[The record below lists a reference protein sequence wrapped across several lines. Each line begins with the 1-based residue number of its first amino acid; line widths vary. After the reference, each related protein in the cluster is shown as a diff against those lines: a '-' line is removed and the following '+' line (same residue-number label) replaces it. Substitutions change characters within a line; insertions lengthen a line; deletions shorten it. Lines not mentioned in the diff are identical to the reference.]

1 MNSLKKAK
9 NLGPIYIVASSFF
22 FALMAVF
29 IRYSQEK
36 PIFEQVVFR
45 NLVISVL
52 MFLLVVKEKRV
63 HEMKVRDGKKE
74 IFLRSLFGFIGMVC
88 NFYAVK
94 HLNIA
99 DATAIAKISP
109 FFIMIF
115 AALMLGEELEKHS
128 ILAILFSI
136 VGMFMVVKPKFDGS
150 MVPSLVALA
159 GALSAAMAMIM
170 LSSVG
175 KKVRGEIIILYFGIF
190 STIACLPFLVGN
202 FIIPKGKDLA
212 NLLMIGVSAGF
223 GQLFLTMGYK
233 LGKASEISVYNF
245 SQIIFSILMGYF
257 LFNER
262 TDFISLVGMAIIIL
276 SAYYNYKR
284 SIVYD

>member
-9 NLGPIYIVASSFF
+9 NLGPIYMIASSFF

-29 IRYSQEK
+29 IRYTK
-36 PIFEQVVFR
+36 DLPTFEQVVFR
-45 NLVISVL
+45 NFVISIL
-52 MFLLVVKEKRV
+52 MFLLIVKEKRI

-74 IFLRSLFGFIGMVC
+74 IFYRSLFGFIGMVC

-94 HLNIA
+94 YLNIA
-99 DATAIAKISP
+99 DASAIGKLSP
-109 FFIMIF
+109 FFVMIF
-115 AALMLGEELEKHS
+115 AALILRERLERHS
-128 ILAILFSI
+128 IIAIILSI
-136 VGMFMVVKPKFDGS
+136 LGMLMVVKPKFDGS
-150 MVPSLVALA
+150 TIPSLVALTGAMTA
-159 GALSAAMAMIM
+159 GLAMVM

-175 KKVRGEIIILYFGIF
+175 KKVRGEVIILYFGIF
-190 STIACLPFLVGN
+190 STLACIPFLVGH
-202 FIIPKGKDLA
+202 FVIPNETEIL

-223 GQLFLTMGYK
+223 GQFFLTLAYK
-233 LGKASEISVYNF
+233 SGKATEIAIYSF
-245 SQIIFSILMGYF
+245 SQIIFSIFIGYF

-262 TDFISLVGMAIIIL
+262 TDLISLTGMAIIIL

>member
-1 MNSLKKAK
+1 MNSLNREK

-29 IRYSQEK
+29 IRYSQEMA
-36 PIFEQVVFR
+36 IFEQVVFR

-115 AALMLGEELEKHS
+115 AALMLGEKLEKHS

-175 KKVRGEIIILYFGIF
+175 KRVRGEIIILYFGIF

-262 TDFISLVGMAIIIL
+262 TDFISLVGMTIIIL

>member
-63 HEMKVRDGKKE
+63 REMKVRDGKKE

-262 TDFISLVGMAIIIL
+262 TDLISLTGMAIIIL

>member
-22 FALMAVF
+22 FALMAIF
-29 IRYSQEK
+29 IRYSEEM

-45 NLVISVL
+45 NLVISIL

-63 HEMKVRDGKKE
+63 HEMKVLDGKKE
-74 IFLRSLFGFIGMVC
+74 IFFRSLFGFIGMVC

-115 AALMLGEELEKHS
+115 AALLLGEKLEKHS

-175 KKVRGEIIILYFGIF
+175 KMVRGEIIILYFGIF
-190 STIACLPFLVGN
+190 STIACFPFLVGN

-276 SAYYNYKR
+276 SAYYNFIR
-284 SIVYD
+284 SRI

>member
-1 MNSLKKAK
+1 MNSLKKTK

-29 IRYSQEK
+29 IRYSQEMA
-36 PIFEQVVFR
+36 IFEQVVFR

-63 HEMKVRDGKKE
+63 HEMKVQDGKKE

-262 TDFISLVGMAIIIL
+262 TDFISLVGMAIIII

>member
-1 MNSLKKAK
+1 MNSLKKTK

-22 FALMAVF
+22 FALMAIF
-29 IRYSQEK
+29 IRYSEEM

-45 NLVISVL
+45 NLVISIL

-63 HEMKVRDGKKE
+63 HEMKVLDGKKE
-74 IFLRSLFGFIGMVC
+74 IFFRSLFGFIGMVC

-115 AALMLGEELEKHS
+115 AALLLGEKLEKHS

-136 VGMFMVVKPKFDGS
+136 VGMLMVVKPKFDGS
-150 MVPSLVALA
+150 TIPSLVALA

-175 KKVRGEIIILYFGIF
+175 KRVRGEIIILYFGIF
-190 STIACLPFLVGN
+190 STIACFPFLVGN

-284 SIVYD
+284 SIVHD

>member
-1 MNSLKKAK
+1 MNSLNREK

-63 HEMKVRDGKKE
+63 HEMKVQDGKKE

-262 TDFISLVGMAIIIL
+262 TDLISLTGMAIIIL

>member
-29 IRYSQEK
+29 IRYSQEMA
-36 PIFEQVVFR
+36 IFEQVVFR

-63 HEMKVRDGKKE
+63 HEMKVQDGKKE

-262 TDFISLVGMAIIIL
+262 TDFISLVGMAIIII

>member
-1 MNSLKKAK
+1 MNSLKKTK

-29 IRYSQEK
+29 IRYSQEMA
-36 PIFEQVVFR
+36 IFEQVVFR

-262 TDFISLVGMAIIIL
+262 TDLISLTGMAIIIL

>member
-29 IRYSQEK
+29 IRYSQEMA
-36 PIFEQVVFR
+36 IFEQVVFR

-63 HEMKVRDGKKE
+63 HEMKVQDGKKE

-150 MVPSLVALA
+150 MVPSLIALA

-262 TDFISLVGMAIIIL
+262 TDFISLVGMAIIII

>member
-29 IRYSQEK
+29 IRYSQEMA
-36 PIFEQVVFR
+36 IFEQVVFR

-63 HEMKVRDGKKE
+63 REMKVRDGKKE

-262 TDFISLVGMAIIIL
+262 TDLISLTGMAIIIL

>member
-1 MNSLKKAK
+1 MNSLKKTK

-29 IRYSQEK
+29 IRYSQEMA
-36 PIFEQVVFR
+36 IFEQVVFR

>member
-1 MNSLKKAK
+1 MNSLNREK

-63 HEMKVRDGKKE
+63 HEMKVQDGKKE

-262 TDFISLVGMAIIIL
+262 TDFISLVGMAIIII
-276 SAYYNYKR
+276 SAYYNFIR
-284 SIVYD
+284 SRI

>member
-1 MNSLKKAK
+1 MNSLKKTK

-29 IRYSQEK
+29 IRYSQEMA
-36 PIFEQVVFR
+36 IFEQVVFR

-262 TDFISLVGMAIIIL
+262 TDFISLVGMAIIII
-276 SAYYNYKR
+276 SAYYNFIR
-284 SIVYD
+284 SRI

>member
-9 NLGPIYIVASSFF
+9 NLGPIYMIASSFF

-63 HEMKVRDGKKE
+63 HEMKVQDGKKE

-262 TDFISLVGMAIIIL
+262 TDFISLVGMAIIII
-276 SAYYNYKR
+276 SAYYNFIR
-284 SIVYD
+284 SRI

>member
-1 MNSLKKAK
+1 MIL
-9 NLGPIYIVASSFF
+9 SSFF

-29 IRYSQEK
+29 IRYTGHL
-36 PIFEQVVFR
+36 PTFEQVVFR

-109 FFIMIF
+109 FFIMIL
-115 AALMLGEELEKHS
+115 AALMLGEKLEKHS

-190 STIACLPFLVGN
+190 STLACGPFLIGN
-202 FIIPKGKDLA
+202 FVVPQGKEIIH
-212 NLLMIGVSAGF
+212 LLMIGVSAGF
-223 GQLFLTMGYK
+223 GQLFLTMAYK
-233 LGKASEISVYNF
+233 MSKASEIAIYNF
-245 SQIIFSILMGYF
+245 SQIIFSILIGYF
-257 LFNER
+257 LFSER
-262 TDFISLVGMAIIIL
+262 TDLVSMTGMAIIII
-276 SAYYNYKR
+276 SAYYNFIR
-284 SIVYD
+284 SKV

>member
-29 IRYSQEK
+29 IRYSQEMA
-36 PIFEQVVFR
+36 IFEQVVFR

-63 HEMKVRDGKKE
+63 HEMKVQDGKKE

-262 TDFISLVGMAIIIL
+262 TDLISLTGMAIIIL
-276 SAYYNYKR
+276 SAYYNFIR
-284 SIVYD
+284 SRI

>member
-262 TDFISLVGMAIIIL
+262 TDLISLTGMAIIIL

>member
-1 MNSLKKAK
+1 M
-9 NLGPIYIVASSFF
+9 IASSFF
-22 FALMAVF
+22 FALMAIF
-29 IRYSQEK
+29 IRYSEEM

-45 NLVISVL
+45 NLVISIL

-63 HEMKVRDGKKE
+63 HEMKVLDGKKE
-74 IFLRSLFGFIGMVC
+74 IFFRSLFGFIGMVC

-115 AALMLGEELEKHS
+115 AALLLGEKLEKHS

-150 MVPSLVALA
+150 TIPSLVALA

-175 KKVRGEIIILYFGIF
+175 KMVRGEIIILYFGIF
-190 STIACLPFLVGN
+190 STIACFPFLVGN

-276 SAYYNYKR
+276 SAYYNFIR
-284 SIVYD
+284 SRI